1 MNPVKK
7 LHPLVATAAGAV
19 IVLSAVGVAAFTGV
33 LPGSKGATEP
43 AAVPA
48 AAPAPAPA
56 PTVAAAEPHK
66 AKPSHKVVR
75 HVAARKRAE
84 PAPRHVQLASVKPPC
99 PDCGVIEAVRAVE
112 IKGKGSGV
120 GAAAGGLIGA
130 VAGHEVGGG
139 RGKTLA
145 TVLGAVGGAIAG
157 NEIEKKQK
165 TTTQWQVTVRLENGH
180 EQVVT
185 LAQQPPWREGDHV
198 RLVNGTIEA
207 APRS

>member
-1 MNPVKK
+1 MNPLKK

-33 LPGSKGATEP
+33 LPGSRGATE
-43 AAVPA
+43 ATQAPA
-48 AAPAPAPA
+48 AAPAP
-56 PTVAAAEPHK
+56 TAAAEPHK
-66 AKPSHKVVR
+66 AKPPHRRVVR

-84 PAPRHVQLASVKPPC
+84 PAPRHVEVASAKPPC
-99 PDCGVIEAVRAVE
+99 PDCGVIEAVRAVQ

-145 TVLGAVGGAIAG
+145 TIVGAVGGAIAG
-157 NEIEKKQK
+157 NAIEKKQK
-165 TTTQWQVTVRLENGH
+165 TITQWQVTVRLESGR

-198 RLVNGTIEA
+198 RLVNGNLEPG
-207 APRS
+207 PRS

>member
-1 MNPVKK
+1 MNPIKK

-19 IVLSAVGVAAFTGV
+19 IILSGVGVAAMTGV
-33 LPGSKGATEP
+33 LPGSRGATEP
-43 AAVPA
+43 ATAPV
-48 AAPAPAPA
+48 AAPAPAP
-56 PTVAAAEPHK
+56 TAAEAHK
-66 AKPSHKVVR
+66 ASPVHHAVR
-75 HVAARKRAE
+75 HVAKRHRVE
-84 PAPRHVQLASVKPPC
+84 PAPRHVQVAAAKPPC
-99 PDCGVIEAVRAVE
+99 PDCGVVAAVRAVQV
-112 IKGKGSGV
+112 KGKGSGV

-145 TVLGAVGGAIAG
+145 TIVGAVGGAIAG
-157 NEIEKKQK
+157 NEIEKRQK
-165 TTTQWQVTVRLENGH
+165 TITQWQVTVHLENGQ

-198 RLVNGTIEA
+198 RLVNGKLEP